1 MAHEK
6 AKPLILKGVFMP
18 ICLCCS
24 KAFEVPKGDT
34 SDGCCSDVCWEAI
47 YAPGPQEEAILEFDR
62 MEKNS

>member
-1 MAHEK
+1 
-6 AKPLILKGVFMP
+6 MP